1 MFMPGPEQDWADR
14 AVVSTFAV
22 GGDGDGEAAG
32 GGEDAAAGD
41 GVLDGGVELGVLEV
55 VVEVLDGELAGA

>member
-14 AVVSTFAV
+14 AVVTTFV
-22 GGDGDGEAAG
+22 VDDDVDGEAAG

-41 GVLDGGVELGVLEV
+41 DVLDGGVELGVL
-55 VVEVLDGELAGA
+55 DGELAGA

>member
-1 MFMPGPEQDWADR
+1 M
-14 AVVSTFAV
+14 VSTFAV
-22 GGDGDGEAAG
+22 DGDGDGEAAG

-55 VVEVLDGELAGA
+55 VVEVLDEELAGA

>member
-1 MFMPGPEQDWADR
+1 MFMPEPEQDWADR
-14 AVVSTFAV
+14 GVVSTFAV
-22 GGDGDGEAAG
+22 GGDDDGEAAG